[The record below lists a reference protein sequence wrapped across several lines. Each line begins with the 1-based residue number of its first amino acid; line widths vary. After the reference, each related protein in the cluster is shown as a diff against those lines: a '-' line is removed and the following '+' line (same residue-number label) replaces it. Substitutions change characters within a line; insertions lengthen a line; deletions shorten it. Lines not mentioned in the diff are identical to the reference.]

1 LSAVAS
7 KANFRHTLILTLHL
21 RPRPHSSEAAKLK
34 NTNLIETLQ
43 QSPLLLLFTVIAIGY
58 GVGEVR
64 IRSFKLGVAAVLFVG
79 LGFGALSPDLTV
91 PQFIIF
97 LGLAIFVYTVGLSS
111 APAFFASFR
120 RHGFKDVY
128 FALFTV
134 LLSAAMAYGI
144 GRMLDFDAA
153 LTGGLYAGA
162 STNTPAL
169 AGLLDAIQKGADA
182 GAVDG
187 MSEQAVVG
195 YSLAYPMGVLG
206 VMLALFT
213 MQKLL
218 GIDYEKEAKGL
229 QKTYPLG
236 EKLTSQTFVV
246 SRPEIVGKSLRE
258 FRQLYPAGV
267 VFGRIQ
273 HDGQTTLSNWDTIP
287 QVGDKLVLVG
297 TEEAIA
303 DTAAKIGPTSEDQ
316 LSYDRSVFD
325 VRRLFISNDDIAG
338 KTIASLNLQERYNL
352 LITRVQRGDMDLLAT
367 GDTVLELGDR
377 VLMVAHRDD
386 MPDIFKVF
394 GNSYEALSKVNL
406 LSFGMGI
413 ALGLLLGMIS
423 ITLPGG
429 YSFSLG
435 FAGGP
440 LIVAL
445 VLGQLRRT
453 GPIVWTLPYG
463 ANLTLRQVGL
473 IFLLAG
479 IGIRSGQTFYQTL
492 QTDLGYQVFLAGGV
506 IAILT
511 TVSTLIIGFKVLKI
525 PFSFLGGMVGS
536 QPAVLDFAVEQAGNK
551 YPTIGYTRMLPV
563 VLIGKILAV
572 QVLYNLFG

>member
-1 LSAVAS
+1 M
-7 KANFRHTLILTLHL
+7 
-21 RPRPHSSEAAKLK
+21 
-34 NTNLIETLQ
+34 IETLV

-58 GVGEVR
+58 GIGEVR
-64 IRSFKLGVAAVLFVG
+64 IRGFKLGVAAVLFVG
-79 LGFGALSPDLTV
+79 LGFGALSPELSV

-97 LGLAIFVYTVGLSS
+97 LGLAIFVYTIGLSS

-120 RHGFKDVY
+120 KHGVKDVY
-128 FALFTV
+128 FATFTIMISA
-134 LLSAAMAYGI
+134 LLAWAAGKWMG
-144 GRMLDFDAA
+144 FDAA

-182 GAVDG
+182 GAVEG

-206 VMLALFT
+206 VILALF
-213 MQKLL
+213 LL
-218 GIDYEKEAKGL
+218 QRLLKIDYPAEAAAL
-229 QKTYPLG
+229 QKDYPMG
-236 EKLTSQTFVV
+236 EELTSRTFRVEHP
-246 SRPEIVGKSLRE
+246 SLIGKTLRAFRRTQE
-258 FRQLYPAGV
+258 FNVA
-267 VFGRIQ
+267 FGRIK
-273 HDGQTTLSNWDTIP
+273 HDDVTSLTTWDTVP
-287 QVGDKLVLVG
+287 QHGDLLVLVG
-297 TEEAIA
+297 TEEAILR
-303 DTAAKIGPTSEDQ
+303 AAELVGPAAEGQ
-316 LSYDRSVFD
+316 LSYDRSSFD
-325 VRRLFISNDDIAG
+325 VRRLFVSNDDIAG
-338 KTIASLNLQERYNL
+338 KTIASLNLQQRFNL
-352 LITRVQRGDMDLLAT
+352 LITRVQRGDMDLLAN

-377 VLMVAHRDD
+377 ILMVAHRNDL
-386 MPDIFKVF
+386 PEIFKVF
-394 GNSYEALSKVNL
+394 GNSYEALSRVNL
-406 LSFGMGI
+406 LSFGLGI
-413 ALGLLLGMIS
+413 ALGLLLGMIN
-423 ITLPGG
+423 IVLPGG

-463 ANLTLRQVGL
+463 ANLTLRQLGL

-492 QTDLGYQVFLAGGV
+492 QTELGYQLFLAGGL
-506 IAILT
+506 IAIFSTLT
-511 TVSTLIIGFKVLKI
+511 TLLVGYKLLRI

-563 VLIGKILAV
+563 ILIGKILAV
-572 QVLYNLFG
+572 QILYNLLR

>member
-1 LSAVAS
+1 MIAV
-7 KANFRHTLILTLHL
+7 
-21 RPRPHSSEAAKLK
+21 
-34 NTNLIETLQ
+34 
-43 QSPLLLLFTVIAIGY
+43 GY
-58 GVGEVR
+58 GVGELRVR
-64 IRSFKLGVAAVLFVG
+64 GFKLGVAAVLFVG
-79 LGFGALSPDLTV
+79 LGFGALSPNLAV

-128 FALFTV
+128 FATFTV
-134 LLSAAMAYGI
+134 FLSGLMAYGA
-144 GRMLDFDAA
+144 GQLLDFDAA

-182 GAVDG
+182 GAVQG
-187 MSEQAVVG
+187 MSERAVVG

-206 VMLALFT
+206 VMLALFLL
-213 MQKLL
+213 QKMM
-218 GIDYEKEAKGL
+218 GIDYKKEAREL
-229 QKTYPLG
+229 HKTYPMG
-236 EKLTSQTFVV
+236 EELTSSTIKVENNELIG
-246 SRPEIVGKSLRE
+246 RSLRE
-258 FRQLYPAGV
+258 YRQRYNFRVA
-267 VFGRIQ
+267 FGRLE
-273 HDGQTTLSNWDTIP
+273 HDGRTILSNWDTVP
-287 QVGDKLVLVG
+287 QAGDLLVLIGTKENIAAAVG
-297 TEEAIA
+297 HLGSVAER
-303 DTAAKIGPTSEDQ
+303 Q
-316 LSYDRSVFD
+316 LSHDRSVFD
-325 VRRLFISNDDIAG
+325 VRRLFISNDAIAG
-338 KTIASLNLQERYNL
+338 KTIASLNLTERFNL

-377 VLMVAHRDD
+377 ILMVAHRDD
-386 MPDIFKVF
+386 LPDIFKVF
-394 GNSYEALSKVNL
+394 GNSYEALSRVNL
-406 LSFGMGI
+406 LSFGLGI
-413 ALGLLLGMIS
+413 ALGLLLGMVN

-445 VLGQLRRT
+445 ILGQLRRT

-463 ANLTLRQVGL
+463 ANLTLRQLGL

-479 IGIRSGQTFYQTL
+479 IGINSGQTFFNTL
-492 QTDLGYQVFLAGGV
+492 QTELGYQVFLAGGV
-506 IAILT
+506 IAILS
-511 TVSTLIIGFKVLKI
+511 TVATLLIGYRMLKI
-525 PFSFLGGMVGS
+525 PFSLLGGMVGS

-572 QVLYNLFG
+572 QVLFNLLR

>member
-1 LSAVAS
+1 MIDS
-7 KANFRHTLILTLHL
+7 LI
-21 RPRPHSSEAAKLK
+21 
-34 NTNLIETLQ
+34 
-43 QSPLLLLFTVIAIGY
+43 QSPLLLLFIVIAIGY
-58 GVGEVR
+58 GVGEVA
-64 IRSFKLGVAAVLFVG
+64 IRGFKLGVAAVLFVG
-79 LGFGALSPDLTV
+79 LGFGALSPELTV

-120 RHGFKDVY
+120 RHGFRDVY
-128 FALFTV
+128 FATFTI
-134 LLSAAMAYGI
+134 LLSAALAWGI
-144 GRMLDFDAA
+144 GHWLGFDAA

-182 GAVDG
+182 GALER

-206 VMLALFT
+206 VILALF
-213 MQKLL
+213 LL
-218 GIDYEKEAKGL
+218 QRLLKIDYKAEAATL
-229 QKTYPLG
+229 QKDYPLG
-236 EKLTSQTFVV
+236 ETLTSRTFQVEQSEV
-246 SRPEIVGKSLRE
+246 IGKSLRV
-258 FRQLYPAGV
+258 FRREHDVNVA
-267 VFGRIQ
+267 FGRIK
-273 HDGQTTLSNWDTIP
+273 HDETTSLTTWDTVP
-287 QVGDKLVLVG
+287 QHGDLLVLVG
-297 TEEAIA
+297 TEEAIQR
-303 DTAAKIGPTSEDQ
+303 AAEFIGPPAEGQ

-338 KTIASLNLQERYNL
+338 KTIASLNLQQRFNL
-352 LITRVQRGDMDLLAT
+352 LITRVQRGDMDLLAS

-377 VLMVAHRDD
+377 ILMIAHRDD
-386 MPDIFKVF
+386 LPEIFKVF
-394 GNSYEALSKVNL
+394 GNSYEALSKINL
-406 LSFGMGI
+406 MSFGFGI
-413 ALGLLLGMIS
+413 AMGLLLGMIS

-440 LIVAL
+440 LIIAL
-445 VLGQLRRT
+445 ILGQLRRT

-492 QTDLGYQVFLAGGV
+492 QTELGYQLFLAGGL
-506 IAILT
+506 IAIFSTVT
-511 TVSTLIIGFKVLKI
+511 TLLVGYKLLGI

-551 YPTIGYTRMLPV
+551 YPIIGYTRMLPV

-572 QVLYNLFG
+572 QILYNLLS

>member
-1 LSAVAS
+1 M
-7 KANFRHTLILTLHL
+7 
-21 RPRPHSSEAAKLK
+21 
-34 NTNLIETLQ
+34 IETLQ

-64 IRSFKLGVAAVLFVG
+64 IRGFKLGMAAVLFVG

-97 LGLAIFVYTVGLSS
+97 LGLSIFVYTVGLSS

-120 RHGFKDVY
+120 RYGFQDVY
-128 FALFTV
+128 FAIFTV
-134 LLSAAMAYGI
+134 VLSALTAFGI
-144 GRMLDFDAA
+144 GKWLGFDAA

-169 AGLLDAIQKGADA
+169 ASLLDAIQKGGADA
-182 GAVDG
+182 GTMEG
-187 MSEQAVVG
+187 MTEQAVVG
-195 YSLAYPMGVLG
+195 YSLAYPMGVIG
-206 VMLALFT
+206 VMIALVLLKKILKVDY
-213 MQKLL
+213 QKE
-218 GIDYEKEAKGL
+218 EKELAREFALGQVLTSKTFKVEHEDIVDRPLRDFRRDHPGNIAFGRL
-229 QKTYPLG
+229 QHLG
-236 EKLTSQTFVV
+236 ETSLSTWDT
-246 SRPEIVGKSLRE
+246 RPEKDDQIVLIGS
-258 FRQLYPAGV
+258 
-267 VFGRIQ
+267 
-273 HDGQTTLSNWDTIP
+273 
-287 QVGDKLVLVG
+287 
-297 TEEAIA
+297 EEAIDEAAQFIGGPA
-303 DTAAKIGPTSEDQ
+303 DNQ

-325 VRRLFISNDDIAG
+325 VRRMFVSNESIAG
-338 KTIASLNLQERYNL
+338 KTIASLNLNEQFNL

-367 GDTVLELGDR
+367 GDTTLELGDR
-377 VLMVAHRDD
+377 ILLVAYRDD
-386 MPDIFKVF
+386 LPAITKVF
-394 GNSYEALSKVNL
+394 GNSYEALSKINL
-406 LSFGMGI
+406 LSFGFGI
-413 ALGLLLGMIS
+413 ALGLLLGMIE

-445 VLGQLRRT
+445 ILGQLRRT

-479 IGIRSGQTFYQTL
+479 IGIRSGQTFIQTL
-492 QTDLGYQVFLAGGV
+492 YTPLGYQLFLAGGV
-506 IAILT
+506 IAVLT
-511 TVSTLIIGFKVLKI
+511 TVITLVVGYRLLKV

-536 QPAVLDFAVEQAGNK
+536 QPAILDFAIERAGNK
-551 YPTIGYTRMLPV
+551 YPIIGYSRLLPI

-572 QVLYNLFG
+572 QILYALLAT

>member
-1 LSAVAS
+1 M
-7 KANFRHTLILTLHL
+7 I
-21 RPRPHSSEAAKLK
+21 EAFQ
-34 NTNLIETLQ
+34 E
-43 QSPLLLLFTVIAIGY
+43 SPLLLLFTVIAIGY
-58 GVGEVR
+58 GVGEIKVR
-64 IRSFKLGVAAVLFVG
+64 GFKLGVAAVLFVG
-79 LGFGALSPDLTV
+79 LGFGALSPELTV

-134 LLSAAMAYGI
+134 LLSAAMAFGI
-144 GRMLDFDAA
+144 GKWLGFDAS

-182 GAVDG
+182 GAVEAF
-187 MSEQAVVG
+187 SKEAVVG

-206 VMLALFT
+206 VMFALF
-213 MQKLL
+213 LL
-218 GIDYEKEAKGL
+218 QRILKISYPSEAKEL
-229 QKTYPLG
+229 AKDYPLG
-236 EKLTSQTFVV
+236 EELTSRTFRVEH
-246 SRPEIVGKSLRE
+246 PDIIGKSLRE
-258 FRQLYPAGV
+258 FRRGRELKIA
-267 VFGRIQ
+267 FGRIQ
-273 HDGQTTLSNWDTIP
+273 HDGRTTLSSWETIP
-287 QVGDKLVLVG
+287 ERDDLLVLVG

-303 DTAAKIGPTSEDQ
+303 ETAASIGPVAEGQ
-316 LSYDRSVFD
+316 LTHDRSTFD

-338 KTIASLNLQERYNL
+338 KTIASLNLQENFNV
-352 LITRVQRGDMDLLAT
+352 LITRVQRGDMDLLASGQT
-367 GDTVLELGDR
+367 TLELGDR
-377 VLMVAHRDD
+377 VLLVAHRDEV
-386 MPDIFKVF
+386 PALIKVF

-406 LSFGMGI
+406 LSFGLGI
-413 ALGLLLGMIS
+413 TLGLLLGMIN

-445 VLGQLRRT
+445 ILGQLRRT

-492 QTDLGYQVFLAGGV
+492 QTELGYQVFLAGGV
-506 IAILT
+506 IATL
-511 TVSTLIIGFKVLKI
+511 STIATLLIGYRVLRI

-536 QPAVLDFAVEQAGNK
+536 QPAVLDFAIEQAGNK

-572 QVLYNLFG
+572 QILYNLMG

>member
-1 LSAVAS
+1 M
-7 KANFRHTLILTLHL
+7 
-21 RPRPHSSEAAKLK
+21 
-34 NTNLIETLQ
+34 IESFI

-64 IRSFKLGVAAVLFVG
+64 IRGFKLGVAAVLFVG
-79 LGFGALSPDLTV
+79 LGFGALSPELTV

-97 LGLAIFVYTVGLSS
+97 LGLSIFVYTVGLSS

-128 FALFTV
+128 FATFTV

-144 GRMLDFDAA
+144 GELLGFDAA

-182 GAVDG
+182 GAVEG
-187 MSEQAVVG
+187 FSEQAVVG

-206 VMLALFT
+206 VMLALFAL
-213 MQKLL
+213 QKML
-218 GIDYEKEAKGL
+218 GIDYRAEENEL

-236 EKLTSQTFVV
+236 EKLTSKTFVV
-246 SRPEIVGKSLRE
+246 EHPDVVGRSLRE
-258 FRQLYPAGV
+258 FRQLFPAGV
-267 VFGRIQ
+267 VFGRIR
-273 HDGQTTLSNWDTIP
+273 HDGETTLSNWDTVP
-287 QVGDKLVLVG
+287 QLGDLLVLVG
-297 TEEAIA
+297 TNESI
-303 DTAAKIGPTSEDQ
+303 TAVASRIGPVAGEQ

-325 VRRLFISNDDIAG
+325 VRRLFISNDEIAG
-338 KTIASLNLQERYNL
+338 KTIASLNLQERFNL
-352 LITRVQRGDMDLLAT
+352 LITRVQRGDMDLLAG

-377 VLMVAHRDD
+377 ILMVAHRDD
-386 MPDIFKVF
+386 LPGIFKVF
-394 GNSYEALSKVNL
+394 GNSYEALARVNL

-413 ALGLLLGMIS
+413 ALGLLLGMVS

-429 YSFSLG
+429 YGFSLG

-445 VLGQLRRT
+445 ILGQLRRT

-479 IGIRSGQTFYQTL
+479 IGIRSGQTFFQTL
-492 QTDLGYQVFLAGGV
+492 QTELGYQVFLAGGV
-506 IAILT
+506 IAILS
-511 TVSTLIIGFKVLKI
+511 TVATLLIGFKLLKI

-572 QVLYNLFG
+572 QVLYNLLQAS